1 MNFVTAQQ
9 FWLNKIYR
17 YWDLV
22 PEQCR
27 QRFFYCFAVK
37 QKSMQLNHVSC
48 NSSRKLC
55 FLHLYWRA
63 IISHHQPRP
72 IPLQLSSSQIVEL
85 SNIILQVF
93 CNWCCPEDI
102 KWRRGSSLYA
112 HSFSRTPIPARPSI
126 NAVVRSTYYMKLKMS
141 NISYGNVYDKLFKWS
156 IALIKMNKYICNF
169 LILFPAYYLVLFGE
183 HFFMETVLCTIFPR
197 SPSQYPTTH

>member
-1 MNFVTAQQ
+1 MEFLKLSIDTSLIFLFRLLKWISLQLNNFGSTRFIDIGIWCQS
-9 FWLNKIYR
+9 
-17 YWDLV
+17 
-22 PEQCR
+22 R

-72 IPLQLSSSQIVEL
+72 IPLQLSSSQFVEL

-112 HSFSRTPIPARPSI
+112 HSFFSRTPIPAHPSI
-126 NAVVRSTYYMKLKMS
+126 YSVVRSTYYMKLKMS
-141 NISYGNVYDKLFKWS
+141 NISYGNVWQTF
-156 IALIKMNKYICNF
+156 
-169 LILFPAYYLVLFGE
+169 
-183 HFFMETVLCTIFPR
+183 
-197 SPSQYPTTH
+197 

>member
-1 MNFVTAQQ
+1 MFSSTLSFYIALFLLSRILFLPTVPLIYCFERDGISETKYRHIADFLFRLLKWISLQLNNFGSTRFIDIGIWWCQS
-9 FWLNKIYR
+9 
-17 YWDLV
+17 
-22 PEQCR
+22 R

-102 KWRRGSSLYA
+102 KWRRGSSSYA
-112 HSFSRTPIPARPSI
+112 HSFFLAHPFQPA
-126 NAVVRSTYYMKLKMS
+126 
-141 NISYGNVYDKLFKWS
+141 
-156 IALIKMNKYICNF
+156 
-169 LILFPAYYLVLFGE
+169 
-183 HFFMETVLCTIFPR
+183 H
-197 SPSQYPTTH
+197 Q